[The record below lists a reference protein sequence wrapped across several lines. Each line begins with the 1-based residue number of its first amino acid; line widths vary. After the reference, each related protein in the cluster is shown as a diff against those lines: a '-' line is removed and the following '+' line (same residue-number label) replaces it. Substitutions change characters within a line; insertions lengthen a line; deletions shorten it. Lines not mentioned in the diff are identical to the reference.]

1 MKQIIR
7 ITVFLIIAVNLFAQ
21 TMPVS
26 GDDEKMP
33 AAIPITEITS
43 RADQTQGEFQRLQK
57 DLKPS
62 ATVTGIQN
70 DLTTVLDSLDRLSN
84 DKMFTQLDNL
94 ELRVVS
100 SLKQE
105 WTLYNTRLEEWK
117 NILLQETQ
125 KVEKIGRE
133 IKAMSAL
140 WQVSRENAI
149 TEKAPLAIRER
160 INSILKDITEIAV
173 QSSKYLNELLIMQ
186 NSISEQQI
194 KINELIKKI
203 GKTEQNLRG
212 SLFVQDNPPL
222 WQAFQV
228 TDDTLKIAEQFH
240 NSWRE
245 LLRSNMTFF
254 EVNKQHLYLHII
266 ILILLIS
273 VMVYLYLKNK
283 REQLF
288 DEEDTTLKNSA
299 YFISK
304 PISAAILIALFLS
317 VWIYPERSATVGE
330 FIILLMVIPVVRL
343 TPGIIP
349 KELQRPVYIL
359 AFLYLLDTLQK
370 SALGFV
376 LVQRLILL
384 CATAVGLG
392 ILIWL
397 FRERKS
403 IDLQNKSL
411 IPRFFW
417 KILPFA
423 LIFPVVSLLAN
434 LYGSVNLAA
443 TLGWGMVE
451 SLYLLVIVYISAT
464 VASGILTVLIRRR
477 RKKALQ
483 FIRTYAHKV
492 EHWAKFVINA
502 AALLVWFRAT
512 VRSFGLWEPLII
524 WYESILA
531 HEWIIGTTVISLNAI
546 VDFVLVI
553 IMVFL
558 ITRIVRIF
566 LDMEVFPR
574 LRLPKGIPAAVSMMV
589 RYILITL
596 GIFLAISS
604 LGIDL
609 GKISLLAG
617 ALGVGLGFGLQKI
630 VANFISSLILA
641 FGRAIRVGDTVKYND
656 IFGNVREIGV
666 NATTVK
672 TFEGSD
678 VIIPNSDLIS
688 NQVTNWTL
696 SDVMRRMELPVKVAF
711 DSDPHQVLKILEKVA
726 RGHPKVLDKPVPF
739 AVFNGF
745 GDNYLDFTLYYWI
758 TSTLFFEAKTEVA
771 LKVYDKIRA
780 EGIHTPR
787 PQRDL
792 RLTVNGDQQ
801 TTRSIARKVKRQQVE
816 NKPSKKSTASKRT

>member
-1 MKQIIR
+1 MNQIKR
-7 ITVFLIIAVNLFAQ
+7 ITVFLIVAVNLFAQ
-21 TMPVS
+21 AEPVRS
-26 GDDEKMP
+26 DEEKVP
-33 AAIPITEITS
+33 LAIPVTEITS
-43 RADQTQGEFQRLQK
+43 AADQAQVEIQRLHG

-62 ATVTGIQN
+62 EAMTSIQN
-70 DLTTVLDSLDRLSN
+70 DLTTVLDSLDRLRK
-84 DKMFTQLDNL
+84 DKTFTQLDKL
-94 ELRVVS
+94 ELRIVS

-105 WTLYNTRLEEWK
+105 WTLYNSGLEDWK

-125 KVEKIGRE
+125 KVEKIGQE
-133 IKAMSAL
+133 IEAMSAL

-160 INSILKDITEIAV
+160 VNSILKDITDVAA

-186 NSISEQQI
+186 NTISKQQI

-203 GKTEQNLRG
+203 ETTEKNLRG
-212 SLFVQDNPPL
+212 KLFVLDNPPL
-222 WQAFQV
+222 WEAFQV
-228 TDDTLKIAEQFH
+228 SGDTLAIAEQFQK
-240 NSWRE
+240 SWGE
-245 LLRSNMTFF
+245 LWRSNMAFF
-254 EVNKQHLYLHII
+254 EVNRQQFYLHII

-273 VMVYLYLKNK
+273 IMVYLFLKNK

-288 DEEDTTLKNSA
+288 DQEDATLKNSA

-304 PISAAILIALFLS
+304 PISAALLIALFLS
-317 VWIYPERSATVGE
+317 VWIYPERSATVSE
-330 FIILLMVIPVVRL
+330 FIVLLMVIPVVRL
-343 TPGIIP
+343 TPGTIQ
-349 KELQRPVYIL
+349 KEFQKPVYIL

-376 LVQRLILL
+376 LVQRLTLL
-384 CATAVGLG
+384 CAAIIGFGV
-392 ILIWL
+392 IIWL
-397 FRERKS
+397 VRESRS
-403 IDLQNKSL
+403 IDKQDQPLISRIFWKSL
-411 IPRFFW
+411 PFSL
-417 KILPFA
+417 ILP
-423 LIFPVVSLLAN
+423 VVTLLAN
-434 LYGSVNLAA
+434 LVGSVNLAA
-443 TLGWGMVE
+443 TVGWGLVE
-451 SLYLLVIVYISAT
+451 SVYLLVIVYITTT
-464 VASGILTVLIRRR
+464 VASGILTILIRRR

-483 FIRTYAHKV
+483 FIRTYAHKI
-492 EHWAKFVINA
+492 ESWMKFIIYTA
-502 AALLVWFRAT
+502 GLMVWLRAT
-512 VRSFGLWEPLII
+512 FRLFGLWEPLIN

-531 HEWIIGTTVISLNAI
+531 HEWIIGTTVISVNAI
-546 VDFVLVI
+546 VDFILVI
-553 IMVFL
+553 IIVFL
-558 ITRIVRIF
+558 ITRMVRIF

-574 LRLPKGIPAAVSMMV
+574 VRLPKGIPAAISMMV

-672 TFEGSD
+672 TFDGSD

-711 DSDPHQVLKILEKVA
+711 DSDPHHVLKILEKVA
-726 RGHPKVLDKPVPF
+726 RDHPKVLDHPVPF

-758 TSTLFFEAKTEVA
+758 TSSLFFEAKTEVA
-771 LKVYDKIRA
+771 LNVYDNIRA
-780 EGIHTPR
+780 EGILTPR

-801 TTRSIARKVKRQQVE
+801 KTRIIARKAKQQE
-816 NKPSKKSTASKRT
+816 TKDKPSKKSSASRRT